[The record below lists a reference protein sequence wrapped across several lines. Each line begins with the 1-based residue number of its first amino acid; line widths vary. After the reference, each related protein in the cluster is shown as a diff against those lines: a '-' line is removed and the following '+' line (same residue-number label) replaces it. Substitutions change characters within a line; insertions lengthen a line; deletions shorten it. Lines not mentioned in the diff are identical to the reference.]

1 MGFSSTLHRS
11 PDMDFNY
18 QDFIKE
24 RDILHNITHER
35 ASTVNQFTNPS
46 ARIKIKRGGGWPYK
60 KTQWKIW

>member
-46 ARIKIKRGGGWPYK
+46 ARIKIKRGGG
-60 KTQWKIW
+60 